1 MADIT
6 KSNRGK
12 DILIIEGFTF
22 YQSFTKADKT
32 SIYWKCTEYRKFK
45 CPGRCTTKNMDVI
58 QHNNNHNHIPDNSDI
73 KARKILVDMKKLATE
88 SQISTQ
94 NIIAK
99 CVENVEQSVASKLP
113 ATILMKRTIQ
123 KTRKNTSGSPPE
135 PMNLTQLIIPDH
147 YQKTANGD
155 KLLFYDSGL
164 EEDRILIFTTDN
176 FLNHL
181 AQSNHWY
188 ADGTFKVV
196 PKLFNQLFTIHALN
210 YQTVIPTIYALMP
223 NRRSEIYIKV
233 LEAIKN
239 LKPDLNPKSIMTDF
253 ELSSIK
259 AFNNSFPRAANKGCF
274 FHFTQSI
281 WRKIQQ
287 NNDLCKRYKEDSEFA
302 SNLKQLTALAFV
314 PVADVIISFVTLTDT
329 EFFSKESQ
337 LIDEFVA
344 YFEATYIG
352 LLKQHI
358 SDACI
363 AIVDVNHCLLSL
375 FGIVMTA

>member
-1 MADIT
+1 
-6 KSNRGK
+6 
-12 DILIIEGFTF
+12 
-22 YQSFTKADKT
+22 
-32 SIYWKCTEYRKFK
+32 
-45 CPGRCTTKNMDVI
+45 MDVI

-375 FGIVMTA
+375 FGIVMTT